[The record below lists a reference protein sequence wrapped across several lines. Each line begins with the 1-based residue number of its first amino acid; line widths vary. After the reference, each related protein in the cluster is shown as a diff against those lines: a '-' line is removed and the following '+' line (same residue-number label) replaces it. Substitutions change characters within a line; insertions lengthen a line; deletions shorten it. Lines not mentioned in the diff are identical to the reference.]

1 MRQAEALRQT
11 HSEFRTLSATHARD
25 DRSGSSLRAE
35 TVAAHRRAVERVITH
50 ARERLCE
57 PISLHDMSR
66 VAYISPFHFNRVFH
80 EITGLPPAKFVSAMR
95 LEEAKRLLLNTHLSI
110 TDICYEVGYNSLGT
124 FTRRF
129 TELVGLGPREF
140 RYLAERITPGSVKS
154 LCAHYAERSGRATPR
169 GSGEGVVGFV
179 DGGDGLVD
187 GVVGGVGSFVG
198 GALLADGVGGRVDGV
213 GGFVDS
219 PKRRAAS
226 ILPAAG
232 PIFVGL
238 FPAHIPQSRPVGGV
252 LLTSPGAFRIGPV
265 PDGTYHLLGAALPR
279 AADTLGYLL
288 PDPANLSVGA
298 GNGPVIVREG
308 RATTLCYISLRPM
321 TVTDPPLLISLPFL
335 LAETLK

>member
-11 HSEFRTLSATHARD
+11 QPAFRTATEVHALD
-25 DRSGSSLRAE
+25 DGPDSSSRAG

-95 LEEAKRLLLNTHLSI
+95 LEQAKRLLLNTHLSI

-129 TELVGLGPREF
+129 SELVGLGPREF
-140 RYLAERITPGSVKS
+140 RYLAERITPASVES
-154 LCAHYAERSGRATPR
+154 LCAHYAERSGPAMP
-169 GSGEGVVGFV
+169 GEGVAGFV
-179 DGGDGLVD
+179 E
-187 GVVGGVGSFVG
+187 
-198 GALLADGVGGRVDGV
+198 ALTP
-213 GGFVDS
+213 S
-219 PKRRAAS
+219 
-226 ILPAAG
+226 AG

-252 LLTSPGAFRIGPV
+252 LLTSPGAFRIHP
-265 PDGTYHLLGAALPR
+265 
-279 AADTLGYLL
+279 
-288 PDPANLSVGA
+288 
-298 GNGPVIVREG
+298 
-308 RATTLCYISLRPM
+308 
-321 TVTDPPLLISLPFL
+321 
-335 LAETLK
+335 